1 MLILK
6 TNSDLPISVRNLGH
20 SIGQSIKRLE
30 MTFKA
35 DLELNNYPKLRSVV
49 EEHLYTMQA
58 VGQNVTK
65 LGDVDTFELDRLYAR
80 LSFLQNDYRNS
91 AEMIMNAT
99 IDALLNADKDAFDL
113 VAPMCINE
121 LDRNFQDELQM
132 SSINRLEELQTLKET
147 TAVSTI
153 AGLLRLDWS
162 AKAFVNDHC
171 QAFEEVAR
179 SNEDKY
185 RERMLDQ
192 CVDADLE
199 EIDSISEKILKSLDD
214 ELVLFTQEQ
223 IVPIVAESMNETYD
237 SMFVAN
243 EDLSEL
249 KSNSAKVADNCMLR
263 GAAKKS
269 ILSFNDHLREEVVVQ
284 VTDFMKSMKSK
295 STLIKKV
302 KDVVDEETKRFF
314 EICNFD
320 VYDEEDSVVVAV
332 LPVSFNYL
340 GTTFES
346 RYRDQMI
353 AIERVYLGETEIDI
367 SLDKE
372 TLECKVLKSE
382 FDISEIEAHDID
394 SEEAILNL
402 DYKDLD
408 QDCLERLR
416 AIFESI
422 VEDLKSSIES
432 SVK

>member
-295 STLIKKV
+295 SGLIKKV
-302 KDVVDEETKRFF
+302 KAVVEEETKRFF
-314 EICNFD
+314 ETCNFD
-320 VYDEEDSVVVAV
+320 VYDEDDAVVVTI

-340 GTTFES
+340 GTNFES
-346 RYRDQMI
+346 NYRDQVI
-353 AIERVYLGETEIDI
+353 AIERVFLGETEIDF
-367 SLDKE
+367 SLDKK
-372 TLECKVLKSE
+372 TLECKVLKEE
-382 FDISEIEAHDID
+382 FDISEIEAHDIE

>member
-20 SIGQSIKRLE
+20 SIGQSVKRLE
-30 MTFKA
+30 MTFKS
-35 DLELNNYPKLRSVV
+35 DIEIEKYPRLRSIV
-49 EEHLYTMQA
+49 EEHLYTMQSI
-58 VGQNVTK
+58 GQNILK
-65 LGDVDTFELDRLYAR
+65 LGEVETFELDRLYSR
-80 LSFLQNDYRNS
+80 LSFLQNDYRSS
-91 AEMIMNAT
+91 AEMITNAAVDT
-99 IDALLNADKDAFDL
+99 LLNSDKEAFDL
-113 VAPMCINE
+113 VAPMCVNE

-147 TAVSTI
+147 TAISTI

-162 AKAFVNDHC
+162 AKSFVNDHR
-171 QAFEEVAR
+171 QTFEEVAR

-243 EDLSEL
+243 EDLAEL

-295 STLIKKV
+295 SGLIKKV
-302 KDVVDEETKRFF
+302 KAVVEEETKRFF
-314 EICNFD
+314 ETCNFD
-320 VYDEEDSVVVAV
+320 VYDEDDAVIVTV

-340 GTTFES
+340 GTTLES

-353 AIERVYLGETEIDI
+353 AIERVFLGETEIDF
-367 SLDKE
+367 SLDKK
-372 TLECKVLKSE
+372 TLECKVLKEE
-382 FDISEIEAHDID
+382 FDISEIEAHDIE

-408 QDCLERLR
+408 QDCLERLQ

>member
-20 SIGQSIKRLE
+20 SIGQSVKRLE

-35 DLELNNYPKLRSVV
+35 DIEIEKYPRLRSIV
-49 EEHLYTMQA
+49 EEHLYTMQSI
-58 VGQNVTK
+58 GQNILK
-65 LGDVDTFELDRLYAR
+65 LGEVETFELDRLYSR
-80 LSFLQNDYRNS
+80 LSFLQNDYRSS
-91 AEMIMNAT
+91 AEMITNAAVDT
-99 IDALLNADKDAFDL
+99 LLNSDKEAFDL
-113 VAPMCINE
+113 VAPMCVNE

-147 TAVSTI
+147 TAISTI

-162 AKAFVNDHC
+162 AKSFVNDHR
-171 QAFEEVAR
+171 QTFEEIAG

-192 CVDADLE
+192 CVDAEAE
-199 EIDSISEKILKSLDD
+199 EIDSVSEKILKSLDD
-214 ELVLFTQEQ
+214 EIVLFTQEQ

-249 KSNSAKVADNCMLR
+249 KLNSAKVADNCMLR

-269 ILSFNDHLREEVVVQ
+269 ILSFNDHLREEVAAQ

-408 QDCLERLR
+408 QDCLERLQ
-416 AIFESI
+416 AAFESI

>member
-382 FDISEIEAHDID
+382 FDVSEVETHDID
-394 SEEAILNL
+394 AEEAILNL
-402 DYKDLD
+402 VYKDLD
-408 QDCLERLR
+408 QDGLERLR

>member
-162 AKAFVNDHC
+162 AKAFVNDHH

-295 STLIKKV
+295 SGLIKKV
-302 KDVVDEETKRFF
+302 KAVVEEETKRFF
-314 EICNFD
+314 ETCNFD
-320 VYDEEDSVVVAV
+320 VYDEDDAVVVTI

-340 GTTFES
+340 GTNFES
-346 RYRDQMI
+346 NYRDQVI
-353 AIERVYLGETEIDI
+353 AIERVFLGETEIDF
-367 SLDKE
+367 SLDKK
-372 TLECKVLKSE
+372 TLECKVLKEE
-382 FDISEIEAHDID
+382 FDISEIEAHDIE

>member
-113 VAPMCINE
+113 VVPMCINE

-162 AKAFVNDHC
+162 AKAFVNDHH
-171 QAFEEVAR
+171 QTFEEIAR

-192 CVDADLE
+192 CVDAEAE
-199 EIDSISEKILKSLDD
+199 EIDSISEKILKTLDD

-249 KSNSAKVADNCMLR
+249 KANSAKVADNCMLR

-269 ILSFNDHLREEVVVQ
+269 ILSFNDHLREEVAVQ
-284 VTDFMKSMKSK
+284 VTDFMRSMKRK
-295 STLIKKV
+295 SDLIKKV
-302 KDVVDEETKRFF
+302 RDVVDEETKRFF
-314 EICNFD
+314 ETCNFD

-340 GTTFES
+340 GTTFEFG
-346 RYRDQMI
+346 YRDQVI

>member
-6 TNSDLPISVRNLGH
+6 THSDLPISVRNLGH

-99 IDALLNADKDAFDL
+99 IDALLNADKEAFDL

-147 TAVSTI
+147 TAISTI

-162 AKAFVNDHC
+162 ARSFVNDHR
-171 QAFEEVAR
+171 QTFEEIAG

-199 EIDSISEKILKSLDD
+199 EINSISEKILKSLDD

-249 KSNSAKVADNCMLR
+249 KANSAKVADNCMLR

-295 STLIKKV
+295 SGLIKKV
-302 KDVVDEETKRFF
+302 KAVVEEETKRFF
-314 EICNFD
+314 ETCNFD
-320 VYDEEDSVVVAV
+320 VYDEDDAVIVTV
-332 LPVSFNYL
+332 LPISFNDL
-340 GTTFES
+340 GATFES

-353 AIERVYLGETEIDI
+353 AIERVFLGETEIDF
-367 SLDKE
+367 SLDKK
-372 TLECKVLKSE
+372 TLECKVLKEE

-408 QDCLERLR
+408 QDCLEGLR
-416 AIFESI
+416 AAFESI

>member
-20 SIGQSIKRLE
+20 SIGQSVKRLE

-35 DLELNNYPKLRSVV
+35 DIEIEKYPKLRSIV
-49 EEHLYTMQA
+49 EEHLYTMQSI
-58 VGQNVTK
+58 GQNILK
-65 LGDVDTFELDRLYAR
+65 LGEVETFELDRLYSR
-80 LSFLQNDYRNS
+80 LSFLQNDYRSS
-91 AEMIMNAT
+91 AEMITNAAVDT
-99 IDALLNADKDAFDL
+99 LLNSDKEAFDL
-113 VAPMCINE
+113 VAPMCVNE

-147 TAVSTI
+147 TAISTI

-162 AKAFVNDHC
+162 AKSFVNDHR
-171 QAFEEVAR
+171 QTFEEIAG

-185 RERMLDQ
+185 REKMLDQ
-192 CVDADLE
+192 CVDAEAE

-249 KSNSAKVADNCMLR
+249 KANSAKAADNCMLR

-269 ILSFNDHLREEVVVQ
+269 ILSFNNHLREEVAVQ

-302 KDVVDEETKRFF
+302 RNVVDEETKRFF
-314 EICNFD
+314 ETCNFD
-320 VYDEEDSVVVAV
+320 IYEEDDSVVVTV

-382 FDISEIEAHDID
+382 FDISEIIAHDIE
-394 SEEAILNL
+394 SEEEILNL

-408 QDCLERLR
+408 QDCLAGLQ
-416 AIFESI
+416 AAFESI

>member
-20 SIGQSIKRLE
+20 SIGQSVKRLE

-35 DLELNNYPKLRSVV
+35 DIEIEKYPKLRSIV
-49 EEHLYTMQA
+49 EEHLYTMQSI
-58 VGQNVTK
+58 GQNILK
-65 LGDVDTFELDRLYAR
+65 LGEVETFELDRLYSR
-80 LSFLQNDYRNS
+80 LSFLQSDYRFS
-91 AEMIMNAT
+91 AEMITNASVDT
-99 IDALLNADKDAFDL
+99 LLNSDKEAFDL
-113 VAPMCINE
+113 VAPMCVNE

-147 TAVSTI
+147 TAISTI

-162 AKAFVNDHC
+162 AKSFVNDHR
-171 QAFEEVAR
+171 QTFEEIAR
-179 SNEDKY
+179 SNENKY

-192 CVDADLE
+192 CVDAEAE

-214 ELVLFTQEQ
+214 EIVLFTQEQ

-320 VYDEEDSVVVAV
+320 VYDEEDSVVVTI

-340 GTTFES
+340 GTNFES
-346 RYRDQMI
+346 NYRDQVI
-353 AIERVYLGETEIDI
+353 AIERVFLGETEIDF
-367 SLDKE
+367 SLDKK
-372 TLECKVLKSE
+372 TLECKVLKEE
-382 FDISEIEAHDID
+382 FDISEIEAHDIE

>member
-20 SIGQSIKRLE
+20 SIGQSVKRLE

-35 DLELNNYPKLRSVV
+35 DIEIEKYPRLRSIV
-49 EEHLYTMQA
+49 EEHLYTMQSI
-58 VGQNVTK
+58 GQNILK
-65 LGDVDTFELDRLYAR
+65 LGEVETFELDRLYSR
-80 LSFLQNDYRNS
+80 LSFLQNDYRSS
-91 AEMIMNAT
+91 AEMITNAAVDT
-99 IDALLNADKDAFDL
+99 LLNSDKEAFDL
-113 VAPMCINE
+113 VAPTCVNE

-132 SSINRLEELQTLKET
+132 SSINRLEELQTLKES
-147 TAVSTI
+147 TAISTI

-162 AKAFVNDHC
+162 AKSFVNDHR
-171 QAFEEVAR
+171 QTFEEIAG

-185 RERMLDQ
+185 REKMLDQ
-192 CVDADLE
+192 CVDAEAE

-249 KSNSAKVADNCMLR
+249 KANSAKVADNCMLR

-269 ILSFNDHLREEVVVQ
+269 ILSFNDHLREEVAIQ

-302 KDVVDEETKRFF
+302 KDVVDEESKRFF

-372 TLECKVLKSE
+372 TLECKVLKEE
-382 FDISEIEAHDID
+382 FDISEIIAHDIE
-394 SEEAILNL
+394 SEEEILNL

-408 QDCLERLR
+408 QDCLEGLR
-416 AIFESI
+416 AAFESI

>member
-20 SIGQSIKRLE
+20 SIGQSVKRLE
-30 MTFKA
+30 MTFKS
-35 DLELNNYPKLRSVV
+35 DIEIEKYPRLRSIV
-49 EEHLYTMQA
+49 EEHLYTMQSI
-58 VGQNVTK
+58 GQNILK
-65 LGDVDTFELDRLYAR
+65 LGEVETFELDRLYSR
-80 LSFLQNDYRNS
+80 LSFLQNDYRSS
-91 AEMIMNAT
+91 AEMITNAAVDT
-99 IDALLNADKDAFDL
+99 LLNSDKEAFDL
-113 VAPMCINE
+113 VAPMCVNE

-147 TAVSTI
+147 TAISTI

-162 AKAFVNDHC
+162 AKSFVNDHR
-171 QAFEEVAR
+171 QTFEEVAR

-243 EDLSEL
+243 EDLAEL

-295 STLIKKV
+295 SGLIKKV
-302 KDVVDEETKRFF
+302 KAVVEEETKRFF
-314 EICNFD
+314 ETCNFD
-320 VYDEEDSVVVAV
+320 VYDEDDAVIVTV

-340 GTTFES
+340 GTTLES

-353 AIERVYLGETEIDI
+353 AIERVFLGETEIDF
-367 SLDKE
+367 SLDKK
-372 TLECKVLKSE
+372 TLECKVLKEE
-382 FDISEIEAHDID
+382 FDISEIEAHDIE

-408 QDCLERLR
+408 QDLSL
-416 AIFESI
+416 IHI
-422 VEDLKSSIES
+422 
-432 SVK
+432 

>member
-162 AKAFVNDHC
+162 AKAFVNDHR
-171 QAFEEVAR
+171 QAFEEVAG

-243 EDLSEL
+243 EDLAEL

-284 VTDFMKSMKSK
+284 VTDFMRSMKSK
-295 STLIKKV
+295 SGLIKKV
-302 KDVVDEETKRFF
+302 KAVVEEETKRFF

-332 LPVSFNYL
+332 LPVSFIYL

-402 DYKDLD
+402 DYNDLD

>member
-20 SIGQSIKRLE
+20 SIGQSVKRLE

-35 DLELNNYPKLRSVV
+35 DIEIEKYPRLRSIV
-49 EEHLYTMQA
+49 EEHLYTMQSI
-58 VGQNVTK
+58 GQNILK
-65 LGDVDTFELDRLYAR
+65 LGEVETFELDRLYSR
-80 LSFLQNDYRNS
+80 LSFLQNDYRSS
-91 AEMIMNAT
+91 AEMITNAAVDT
-99 IDALLNADKDAFDL
+99 LLNSDKEAFDL
-113 VAPMCINE
+113 VAPMCVNE

-147 TAVSTI
+147 TAISTI

-162 AKAFVNDHC
+162 AKSFVNDHR
-171 QAFEEVAR
+171 QTFEEIAG
-179 SNEDKY
+179 SNENKY

-192 CVDADLE
+192 CVDAEAE
-199 EIDSISEKILKSLDD
+199 EIDSISEKILRSLDD

-249 KSNSAKVADNCMLR
+249 KANSAKVADNCMLR

-295 STLIKKV
+295 SGLIKKV
-302 KDVVDEETKRFF
+302 KAVVEEETKRFF
-314 EICNFD
+314 KTCNFD
-320 VYDEEDSVVVAV
+320 VYDEDDAVVVTI

-346 RYRDQMI
+346 NYRDQVI

>member
-162 AKAFVNDHC
+162 AKAFVNDHR
-171 QAFEEVAR
+171 QAFEEVSR

-243 EDLSEL
+243 EDLAEL

-295 STLIKKV
+295 SGLIKKV
-302 KDVVDEETKRFF
+302 KAVVEEETKRFF

-320 VYDEEDSVVVAV
+320 VYDEDDAVIVTV

-346 RYRDQMI
+346 NYRDQVI
-353 AIERVYLGETEIDI
+353 AIERVFLGETEIDF
-367 SLDKE
+367 SLDKK
-372 TLECKVLKSE
+372 TLECKVLKEE

>member
-20 SIGQSIKRLE
+20 SIGQSVKRLE

-35 DLELNNYPKLRSVV
+35 DIDLANYPKLRSVV

-58 VGQNVTK
+58 IGQNATK

-162 AKAFVNDHC
+162 AKAFVNDHR
-171 QAFEEVAR
+171 QSFEEVAR

-249 KSNSAKVADNCMLR
+249 KANSAKVADNCMLR

-295 STLIKKV
+295 SGLIKKV
-302 KDVVDEETKRFF
+302 KAVVDEEIKRFF
-314 EICNFD
+314 ETCNFD
-320 VYDEEDSVVVAV
+320 VYDEDDAVAV
-332 LPVSFNYL
+332 AILPVSFNYL

-346 RYRDQMI
+346 NYRDQVI
-353 AIERVYLGETEIDI
+353 AIERVFLGETEIDF
-367 SLDKE
+367 SLDKK
-372 TLECKVLKSE
+372 TLECKVLKEE
-382 FDISEIEAHDID
+382 FDISEIEAHDIE

-408 QDCLERLR
+408 QDCLEGLR
-416 AIFESI
+416 AAFESI

>member
-35 DLELNNYPKLRSVV
+35 DLDLAKYPKLRSVV

-162 AKAFVNDHC
+162 AKAFVNDHR
-171 QAFEEVAR
+171 QTFEEVAR

-243 EDLSEL
+243 EDLAEL

-269 ILSFNDHLREEVVVQ
+269 ILSFNDHLHEEVVVQ

-295 STLIKKV
+295 SGLIKKI
-302 KDVVDEETKRFF
+302 KAVVEEETKRFF
-314 EICNFD
+314 ETCNFD
-320 VYDEEDSVVVAV
+320 VYDEDDAV
-332 LPVSFNYL
+332 IVTILPVSFNYL

-346 RYRDQMI
+346 NYRDQVI
-353 AIERVYLGETEIDI
+353 AIERVFLGETEIDF
-367 SLDKE
+367 SLDKK
-372 TLECKVLKSE
+372 TLECKVLKEE
-382 FDISEIEAHDID
+382 FDISEIEAHDIE

>member
-162 AKAFVNDHC
+162 AKAFVNDHR

-243 EDLSEL
+243 EDLAEL

-269 ILSFNDHLREEVVVQ
+269 ILSFNDHLREEVAIQ

-295 STLIKKV
+295 SGLIKKV
-302 KDVVDEETKRFF
+302 KAVVEEETKRFF
-314 EICNFD
+314 ETCNFD
-320 VYDEEDSVVVAV
+320 VYDEDDAVVVTI

-346 RYRDQMI
+346 NYRDQVI
-353 AIERVYLGETEIDI
+353 AIERVFLGETEIDF
-367 SLDKE
+367 SLDKK
-372 TLECKVLKSE
+372 TLECKVLKEE
-382 FDISEIEAHDID
+382 FDISEIEAHDIE

-408 QDCLERLR
+408 QDCLEGLR
-416 AIFESI
+416 AAFESI